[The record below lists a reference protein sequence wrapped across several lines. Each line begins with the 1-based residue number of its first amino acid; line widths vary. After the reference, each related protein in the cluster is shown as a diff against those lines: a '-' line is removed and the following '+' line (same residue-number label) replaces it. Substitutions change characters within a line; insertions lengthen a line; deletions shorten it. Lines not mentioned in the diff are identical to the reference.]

1 MRGAG
6 SFDSATLIG
15 MRLLRLTRLA
25 PLLVCLMAPA
35 CLTTDVD
42 MLAGHEALRNA
53 DWTTAI
59 ERYQVAAARFR
70 DDSPPSKRYALAIYY
85 QADAM
90 LTEPM
95 SESAPEAE
103 ALTREALAIRD
114 DVVGP
119 RRLSTLSF
127 LSRIA
132 QARKDQN
139 DSAGAEEIYALSDE
153 IAAENLPP
161 EHELMRARESGLRF
175 ELAGHPDEIEL
186 LLQP

>member
-1 MRGAG
+1 MRV
-6 SFDSATLIG
+6 F
-15 MRLLRLTRLA
+15 RLMRLA
-25 PLLVCLMAPA
+25 PLLVCLMGSA
-35 CLTTDVD
+35 CLTTDLD
-42 MLAGHEALRNA
+42 MQAGHEAIRNA
-53 DWTTAI
+53 DWSTAI

-103 ALTREALAIRD
+103 ALTREALAIWD

-119 RRLSTLSF
+119 RRLSTLAF

-139 DSAGAEEIYALSDE
+139 DSAGAAEIYVLCDE

-161 EHELMRARESGLRF
+161 EHDLMRARGSGLRF
-175 ELAGHPDEIEL
+175 ELAAHPDEIEL